1 MDIPLQRGS
10 LLNSTPPPPHTHT
23 VGPLQVAPAPEP
35 ALLPDVPAPHEC
47 PTTGHSHPSSVSDSR
62 PSSDHVSCPGSRSV
76 LRCNSAAKRIATPLH
91 SARQLSGK
99 LRSAEVVLP
108 THTPQRPPSS
118 RPRVLRQVTSPDG
131 EFFDPLKFDTS
142 FDSKKETP
150 TSIQSQ
156 TVVCSAHSTQLF
168 SLTTTQVPKAFT
180 ACNSSGD
187 SVEPVFCLSQLHGQ
201 GKACPSFLHCPS
213 CCQAFTLAGF
223 TVPHVLHCGHTYCA
237 ACLERAC
244 EQSPSALQCGLCP
257 QQTHLDTH
265 DPLALPRN
273 TSLLE
278 ILSSKQ
284 LACLMSTK
292 RQEVCAECERST
304 AVLYCSDCA
313 AAFCEHCSEQQHQG
327 SKVRARHHPLP
338 IKLKPRGQPTCPR
351 HPGQNCMLYCETE
364 RQPMCV
370 LCKFYGQHRF
380 HSYELLNQA
389 AVKYSVRLSE
399 NTSRLQELDKA
410 VNMAIQ
416 ELVVAEKRIM
426 ESARHCEERL
436 DRYFGELRSQLLA
449 ALQRRETVLLAL
461 VDQEVEGLQ
470 GEIARQREE
479 LSLLR
484 ARVLG
489 SIEEG
494 ECVFLKDVVQLGSI

>member
-1 MDIPLQRGS
+1 
-10 LLNSTPPPPHTHT
+10 
-23 VGPLQVAPAPEP
+23 
-35 ALLPDVPAPHEC
+35 
-47 PTTGHSHPSSVSDSR
+47 
-62 PSSDHVSCPGSRSV
+62 
-76 LRCNSAAKRIATPLH
+76 
-91 SARQLSGK
+91 
-99 LRSAEVVLP
+99 
-108 THTPQRPPSS
+108 
-118 RPRVLRQVTSPDG
+118 
-131 EFFDPLKFDTS
+131 
-142 FDSKKETP
+142 
-150 TSIQSQ
+150 
-156 TVVCSAHSTQLF
+156 
-168 SLTTTQVPKAFT
+168 
-180 ACNSSGD
+180 
-187 SVEPVFCLSQLHGQ
+187 
-201 GKACPSFLHCPS
+201 
-213 CCQAFTLAGF
+213 
-223 TVPHVLHCGHTYCA
+223 
-237 ACLERAC
+237 
-244 EQSPSALQCGLCP
+244 
-257 QQTHLDTH
+257 
-265 DPLALPRN
+265 
-273 TSLLE
+273 
-278 ILSSKQ
+278 
-284 LACLMSTK
+284 
-292 RQEVCAECERST
+292 
-304 AVLYCSDCA
+304 
-313 AAFCEHCSEQQHQG
+313 
-327 SKVRARHHPLP
+327 
-338 IKLKPRGQPTCPR
+338 
-351 HPGQNCMLYCETE
+351 MLYCETE